1 MQSCSDDKVY
11 TVKEVMD
18 AHPDAHSIL
27 FFLPETSHI
36 AEGDKSAKVRK
47 LDYITFS
54 YGYVIV
60 KFVGEDEL
68 KLFLDEPSFGGDASM
83 LYSSEKENN
92 SFFVRIDN
100 CVFFEEDNG
109 ELIASYATKADEA
122 RMLEY
127 MNLLISKGITK
138 TPRVI
143 KRLTELANNKSDPYY
158 PFN

>member
-68 KLFLDEPSFGGDASM
+68 KLFLDEPSFGGNASM

-100 CVFFEEDNG
+100 CVLVFSNFWT
-109 ELIASYATKADEA
+109 S
-122 RMLEY
+122 
-127 MNLLISKGITK
+127 SGITQTHK
-138 TPRVI
+138 QFATF
-143 KRLTELANNKSDPYY
+143 LDDTTLSHE
-158 PFN
+158 